1 MKAVNC
7 ITVYNAVEG
16 SSTFGGSVVKVVST
30 TIQMKATGQLFPV
43 KLFNLLRYKL
53 VILFGSVDKFQSVT
67 IQISERLQ
75 SITFQLG

>member
-43 KLFNLLRYKL
+43 KLFNLLR
-53 VILFGSVDKFQSVT
+53 
-67 IQISERLQ
+67 
-75 SITFQLG
+75 